1 MSGSDLFLTV
11 LILLGV
17 GFQTRVCR
25 QWRPQSKN
33 AGLRFVLIF
42 CSAVEALAAHSMFSS
57 HSASASL
64 AIGGS
69 LVIAVLCTAAAYGLA
84 SVLEK
89 RS

>member
-1 MSGSDLFLTV
+1 
-11 LILLGV
+11 
-17 GFQTRVCR
+17 
-25 QWRPQSKN
+25 
-33 AGLRFVLIF
+33 LIF

>member
-25 QWRPQSKN
+25 QPQSKN